1 MTAISTSVTGM
12 PKLTEALSKMDLA
25 AIELFMAS
33 YRFEMSA
40 AKVQDQLE
48 LVNNT
53 KDRINNLNGVL
64 SAVNAAIKS
73 ISGND
78 SQSQS
83 IQPNSAAWNA
93 INSAFADAGLPHPLN
108 SETTKDQLLELTV
121 TVKDQLD
128 SINSSFQMD
137 MLRLQVLSSKHN
149 EAIDTLA
156 NSKSRSNQNSDI
168 LTRFPS

>member
-12 PKLTEALSKMDLA
+12 PKSTEDFSKMDLA
-25 AIELFMAS
+25 ALQLFVARDHVQMT
-33 YRFEMSA
+33 A

-48 LVNNT
+48 LVTNT
-53 KDRINNLNGVL
+53 KDQLSKLEGAL
-64 SAVNAAIKS
+64 SAVNAAMKS

-93 INSAFADAGLPHPLN
+93 INSAFADAGLPHLLN

-121 TVKDQLD
+121 KVKGQRD
-128 SINSSFQMD
+128 SIASSLQMD
-137 MLRLQVLSSKHN
+137 LLRLQGFMSRHAA
-149 EAIDTLA
+149 AIDTMGTF
-156 NSKSRSNQNSDI
+156 NSR
-168 LTRFPS
+168 